1 LIQGAVK
8 LFKEVDI
15 NNDGTMEWEEFVQ
28 YIMDQV
34 SSESIKPTVDRILGL
49 KLSIAEIVSQRSDG
63 EYRRFKKST
72 DHSYT
77 DQGKHV
83 KRIINTVACL
93 GSSTNVII
101 HTEENQPILQ
111 FYTTEMQVLHRFS
124 LPVEKKNVSVLC
136 IAFQEFKLKK
146 DVVGYSGSTALFVA
160 TCSDGCIYLYLKCM
174 GEFRYW
180 RCFSTGDV
188 QNKIWFLPVQK
199 VWLTTTRDF
208 KLQQWTMKLT
218 LRPKINEPMLLHKS
232 DITDCAEVISP
243 LCICTASLD
252 KTIVMYD
259 LVTRHKIRVLDGH
272 RNGVKIL
279 ISVQNYGGYLISC
292 AFDVMPLVWQPGN
305 IHGNCLLGKLKGHTA
320 PVVSM
325 INLPELPFI
334 VTLDDH
340 MIVNIW
346 DVRNLFKV
354 QTLSANNGVI
364 DTWSVGLVAV
374 NKSMFWTYRNSFES
388 FDSQKII
395 KNQE

>member
-1 LIQGAVK
+1 MKSKIQSDGSDSQDETKSQDHQQKGEVIWLKQNILPDEIMERLNLNRLRKLQNFWKQNPNGGLDLEEFIKVVLQEVPHQSVEKIELIQGAVK

-83 KRIINTVACL
+83 KRIVNTVACL

-101 HTEENQPILQ
+101 HAEENQPILQ
-111 FYTTEMQVLHRFS
+111 FYTTEMQVLHRFT
-124 LPVEKKNVSVLC
+124 LPVEKKNVSVLS

-208 KLQQWTMKLT
+208 KL
-218 LRPKINEPMLLHKS
+218 
-232 DITDCAEVISP
+232 
-243 LCICTASLD
+243 
-252 KTIVMYD
+252 
-259 LVTRHKIRVLDGH
+259 
-272 RNGVKIL
+272 
-279 ISVQNYGGYLISC
+279 
-292 AFDVMPLVWQPGN
+292 
-305 IHGNCLLGKLKGHTA
+305 
-320 PVVSM
+320 
-325 INLPELPFI
+325 
-334 VTLDDH
+334 
-340 MIVNIW
+340 
-346 DVRNLFKV
+346 
-354 QTLSANNGVI
+354 
-364 DTWSVGLVAV
+364 
-374 NKSMFWTYRNSFES
+374 
-388 FDSQKII
+388 
-395 KNQE
+395 